1 MQLTRTRR
9 QSGGERR
16 RKKSRLSTYARVKSE
31 LKRERY
37 LDFLRG
43 EERRGVLDLRSGAN
57 DLDRGRQE
65 KKPRTERICK
75 ICNDGV
81 EDKVH
86 VVTRCAAYHEQRR
99 TLQEKLKL
107 SGALESEQF
116 VELFGSNE
124 KNKKQWKTV
133 GRFVAAVLNRRKE
146 LLTRI

>member
-1 MQLTRTRR
+1 M
-9 QSGGERR
+9 
-16 RKKSRLSTYARVKSE
+16 
-31 LKRERY
+31 
-37 LDFLRG
+37 
-43 EERRGVLDLRSGAN
+43 LDLRSGAN
-57 DLDRGRQE
+57 DLEIDRGRQE
-65 KKPRTERICK
+65 KKLRAERICK

-81 EDKVH
+81 EDEVH
-86 VVTRCAAYHEQRR
+86 VVTRCTAYHEQRR

-133 GRFVAAVLNRRKE
+133 GRFVVAVLNRRKE